1 MLTRVALLSVSLAL
15 PAPARAAPAD
25 PAAPPVQRPAGASGP
40 PVQRP
45 AELSSGTGTPA
56 GGPSVE
62 LSSGTG
68 TQASGLSSGTGAVNL
83 SSGTGATGE
92 LSSGTGSENMSSGTG
107 TAGGPRRAPARR
119 PAGAEAGVYAAQPGV
134 VAVSA
139 GGLPRYFRAPFAESM
154 WPSMMGRE
162 VLVVLG
168 TGARECVTLTRK
180 TPEALYFTHRKHGAQ
195 QAPLA
200 AVTSIHEHSWE
211 CKRHDATPS
220 EWARS
225 GAGAGLALSGVG
237 LVMGAL
243 YDVAHPDPKCEVTAT
258 ADTRCAK
265 GGLAVPHF
273 MYTVIGVTTTTLG
286 TPVVAIGGASTS
298 RDLRVKGKIWAR
310 AAGWTFYSAA
320 TLLNIL
326 WVAGFYGRVEGLSA
340 RGMTTTA
347 GVLGLG
353 GSAFMA
359 VDALMSR
366 RELIELRRQDALPRP
381 GAGRG
386 LRFGAAPIGQ
396 AGQMSGLSF
405 GVGGRF

>member
-1 MLTRVALLSVSLAL
+1 VLTRVALLTVSLAL

-25 PAAPPVQRPAGASGP
+25 AAAPPVQRPSAASEP

-45 AELSSGTGTPA
+45 SGLAPGPGGAAAELSPGTASPA
-56 GGPSVE
+56 PAAE
-62 LSSGTG
+62 LSPGT
-68 TQASGLSSGTGAVNL
+68 ASPGLSP
-83 SSGTGATGE
+83 
-92 LSSGTGSENMSSGTG
+92 G
-107 TAGGPRRAPARR
+107 TASPGLSPGTASPGLSPGTAVTRR
-119 PAGAEAGVYAAQPGV
+119 PAARKQAGPEAGVYVAQAGV
-134 VAVSA
+134 VAVSE
-139 GGLPRYFRAPFAESM
+139 GMPRYFRAPFAESM
-154 WPSMMGRE
+154 WPSLMGRE
-162 VLVVLG
+162 VLIVLG

-180 TPEALYFTHRKHGAQ
+180 TPEALHFTHRKHGQQ

-211 CKRHDATPS
+211 CKSHDATPS

-237 LVMGAL
+237 LLMGAL
-243 YDVAHPDPKCEVTAT
+243 YDVSHPDPKCEVTAT
-258 ADTRCAK
+258 ADTKCPK
-265 GGLAVPHF
+265 GGAQVPHF

-298 RDLRVKGKIWAR
+298 RDLRVRGKLWAR
-310 AAGWTFYSAA
+310 ATGWTLYSAA

-326 WVAGFYGRVEGLSA
+326 WIAGFYGRVEALSA

-347 GVLGLG
+347 GVLGVG

-359 VDALMSR
+359 VDALLSR
-366 RELIELRRQDALPRP
+366 NELLELRRQDALPRAS
-381 GAGRG
+381 AGRG

-396 AGQMSGLSF
+396 AGHVSGLSF